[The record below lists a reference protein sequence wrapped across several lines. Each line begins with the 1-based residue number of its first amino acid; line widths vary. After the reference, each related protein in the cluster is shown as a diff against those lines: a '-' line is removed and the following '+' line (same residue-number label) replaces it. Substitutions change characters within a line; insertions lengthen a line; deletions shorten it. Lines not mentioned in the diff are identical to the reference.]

1 MVQSI
6 NDVLEERG
14 KTYGNYLKQ
23 TEISTKIENAMHHGT
38 STAWNAMKSDQRDA
52 LRMIAVKIS
61 RIVNGDPDYGDNWHD
76 IAGYAT
82 LVADRL
88 DKEKKLEIEYG
99 RKRIEEGTTVWN
111 Q

>member
-1 MVQSI
+1 MPEIVRT
-6 NDVLEERG
+6 LEERG
-14 KTYGNYLKQ
+14 SRYGNYLKQ
-23 TEISTKIENAMHHGT
+23 TQISTKIENAMHHGT
-38 STAWNAMKSDQRDA
+38 SDAWNVMEDDQRDA

-61 RIVNGDPDYGDNWHD
+61 RIVNGDPDYSDNWHD

-88 DKEKKLEIEYG
+88 DGNE
-99 RKRIEEGTTVWN
+99 R

>member
-1 MVQSI
+1 MAIS
-6 NDVLEERG
+6 DTLEERG
-14 KTYGNYLKQ
+14 SRYGNYLKQ

-38 STAWNAMKSDQRDA
+38 STAWNAMESDQRDA
-52 LRMIAVKIS
+52 LRMIAVKLS
-61 RIVNGDPDYGDNWHD
+61 RIVNGDPDYSDNWHD

-88 DKEKKLEIEYG
+88 DGNE
-99 RKRIEEGTTVWN
+99 R